1 MTVVVAFILVVV
13 SIMVLV
19 LYVHH
24 IGKSLRVSALIE
36 FVGRDTRKLL
46 EKMYPERE
54 PPPDREPDR
63 VIVVDTSGVV
73 TKIAC
78 DDLVGVAHD
87 AGCMLQ
93 LVAPIGE
100 FVPAGA
106 PLFRVHGQPTEPDEE
121 AVLPGVALG
130 LERTLDQDVAYGLRM
145 LVDIAERSLADS
157 PFSTRPPPSKQST
170 GCTTACASSPAGF
183 PRRDA
188 SRRRRRTTT
197 GRAVDGLGRIRAPRI
212 PPDPARRR
220 WLAPSVTPTA
230 GRARRPPNG
239 RTAGSPTGPRTP
251 DRHAVIV
258 DYRSMKD
265 PRDAKMAL
273 NGDRQ
278 GLGVAAGSTAIE
290 PTESAVTLPNP

>member
-1 MTVVVAFILVVV
+1 MRFGDDATVPGVTVVVAFILVVV

-24 IGKSLRVSALIE
+24 IGNSLRVSALIE

-87 AGCMLQ
+87 AGCTLQ

-106 PLFRVHGQPTEPDEE
+106 PLFRVHGQPTELDED
-121 AVLPGVALG
+121 AVLAGIALG

-183 PRRDA
+183 
-188 SRRRRRTTT
+188 
-197 GRAVDGLGRIRAPRI
+197 
-212 PPDPARRR
+212 
-220 WLAPSVTPTA
+220 
-230 GRARRPPNG
+230 
-239 RTAGSPTGPRTP
+239 SPTG
-251 DRHAVIV
+251 
-258 DYRSMKD
+258 
-265 PRDAKMAL
+265 
-273 NGDRQ
+273 
-278 GLGVAAGSTAIE
+278 
-290 PTESAVTLPNP
+290 